1 MKEINSIKKT
11 LKNTTVVGGSQIIN
25 IFVNVVKTK
34 CIALFLGASGV
45 GLIHLFTTTIALV
58 QSFSNLGLGISGV
71 RDLSEAYNDKDQL
84 AMPKKVRVLK
94 YWVIFSSII
103 GIIFTILFSKQLSIW
118 TFGDA
123 TYSINFSILS
133 IIILINGLSVMYSSI
148 IRSARRM
155 IDFGKVTVFS
165 SFISA
170 IVAIFMYYFFS
181 EEAIIPVLIISA
193 IISLIINI
201 IFSSKIIID
210 TDLVSMSLKEV
221 FFDGL
226 GMVKLGAFTVFTSFI
241 SLATL
246 YYVRVSIRDT
256 MGIDYVG
263 YYAAAT
269 TLTIT
274 YMGLIFS
281 SMAADYFPK
290 LSAINKD
297 NQALNKAILDQTK
310 IILLLGTPLILLMFT
325 FSDYIIPILY
335 SKEFILSRVLLL
347 WMLLAVFFQLIS
359 FPIGYVF
366 LAKSKGKVFIFTQSQ
381 WNIVFIIG
389 AFLSLKFD
397 YGLEGI
403 GIAFCTAYLLGL
415 IVNIFIIKRVTNLK
429 YDSTTKQ
436 YILFLALSV
445 IAYLYY
451 SLNYSGLVA
460 LVIKFSAFLLIFFYC
475 YKKLEELLGLSLFSI
490 AKEKFIK
497 K

>member
-1 MKEINSIKKT
+1 MKEINSIRNT
-11 LKNTTVVGGSQIIN
+11 IKNITVVGGSQLIS
-25 IFVNVVKTK
+25 IFISIVKTK
-34 CIALFLGASGV
+34 CIALFLGASGI

-58 QSFSNLGLGISGV
+58 QSFFHLGLGVSGV

-84 AMPKKVRVLK
+84 AIAKKVRVLK
-94 YWVIFSSII
+94 YWVICSSII
-103 GIIFTILFSKQLSIW
+103 GIVFTILFSKQLSIW
-118 TFGDA
+118 TFNDA
-123 TYSINFSILS
+123 TYSIKFSVLS
-133 IIILINGLSVMYSSI
+133 IIILINGLSTMYSSI
-148 IRSARRM
+148 IRAARNM
-155 IDFGKVTVFS
+155 IDFGKVTVYS
-165 SFISA
+165 SFIVT
-170 IVAIFMYYFFS
+170 IVAICMYYFFS
-181 EEAIIPVLIISA
+181 KEAIIPVLIISA
-193 IISLIINI
+193 IISLIFNI
-201 IFSSKIIID
+201 IFSSKIILYAD
-210 TDLVSMSLKEV
+210 SVSMSLKEV

-226 GMVKLGAFTVFTSFI
+226 DMVKLGAFTVFTSFI

-274 YMGLIFS
+274 YMGVIFS

-310 IILLLGTPLILLMFT
+310 IVLLLGTPLILLMFT

-366 LAKSKGKVFIFTQSQ
+366 LAKSKGKIFIFTQSQ

-415 IVNIFIIKRVTNLK
+415 IVNIFIIRRVTNLK